1 MKNQCLEVE
10 VEYREW
16 RETSLWYCVKTTLHS
31 DGRIESEIVTDE
43 KTKQPI
49 AIKDTDKPLDGVFET
64 ATETTYYSYHA
75 GYKEAMRQV
84 NAAKAV
90 MLV

>member
-64 ATETTYYSYHA
+64 ANSTIYYTYHRSYE
-75 GYKEAMRQV
+75 EAKRQMM
-84 NAAKAV
+84 AARA
-90 MLV
+90 

>member
-1 MKNQCLEVE
+1 MAGNISLVL
-10 VEYREW
+10 REDYTPQRW
-16 RETSLWYCVKTTLHS
+16 PDRERDRHEW
-31 DGRIESEIVTDE
+31 

-84 NAAKAV
+84 NAAKAA

>member
-1 MKNQCLEVE
+1 MAGNISLVL
-10 VEYREW
+10 RED
-16 RETSLWYCVKTTLHS
+16 Y
-31 DGRIESEIVTDE
+31 VTDE